1 MSRLKSDTEHLYIT
15 TIGDGYDCFLQSNNT
30 TILRTSNAGIN
41 VTGHVTLSGNVS
53 TVGLNGTG
61 PIYTSGNI
69 GKDGG
74 DYFTFTTDTKLD
86 LYLNGSNEFM
96 FGANGDFHADGDLV
110 AFSTTISSDERI
122 KHNIRIVDDALEKTS
137 QLRGVQFDWNKD
149 NTPSA
154 GVIAQ
159 DVAKVLP
166 EAVKSVKGLND
177 EQEFLTVN
185 YDALTSLLIESIKE
199 LKGRI
204 EELENKVG

>member
-15 TIGDGYDCFLQSNNT
+15 TIGDGYDVYLQSNNNT
-30 TILRTSNAGIN
+30 KLVTSDIGVT
-41 VTGHVTLSGNVS
+41 VTGRLSTTDVYA
-53 TVGLNGTG
+53 T
-61 PIYTSGNI
+61 GNI
-69 GKDGG
+69 GYDST
-74 DYFTFTTDTKLD
+74 DHFTFTNNDKVD
-86 LYLNGSNEFM
+86 VILNGSTEFM
-96 FGANGDFHADGDLV
+96 MAANGDFHADGDV
-110 AFSTTISSDERI
+110 IAFSTTISSDERI

-166 EAVKSVKGLND
+166 EAVKSVKGLSD
-177 EQEFLTVN
+177 EQEYLTVN
-185 YDALTSLLIESIKE
+185 YDALISLLIESVKE

-204 EELENKVG
+204 EELENKLR